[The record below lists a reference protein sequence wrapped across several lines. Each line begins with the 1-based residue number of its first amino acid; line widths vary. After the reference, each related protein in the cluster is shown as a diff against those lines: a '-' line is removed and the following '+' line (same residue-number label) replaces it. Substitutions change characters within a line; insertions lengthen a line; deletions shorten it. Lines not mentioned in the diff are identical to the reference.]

1 MKTKLPFL
9 ILFILVVLICFRCC
23 SCSKTE
29 KESIPKIDTITII
42 KRDTITIIK
51 PQHIYKYVDRIVRD
65 TLYSIDSIPV
75 LVDIP
80 IETKV
85 YQDSLYRAIVSGYRP
100 ELDSIYIFNKNQIQ
114 YINKITYKT
123 KKWNISPSVGLG
135 YGMFSKRFD
144 MYVGFSIGYRF

>member
-1 MKTKLPFL
+1 MKININTLL
-9 ILFILVVLICFRCC
+9 IIILILICFRCC
-23 SCSKTE
+23 VSSKTE
-29 KESIPKIDTITII
+29 KESIPQIDTITII

-51 PQHIYKYVDRIVRD
+51 PQHIIKYRNKIVRD

-85 YQDSLYRAIVSGYRP
+85 YQDSLYRAIVSGYKAS
-100 ELDSIYIFNKNQIQ
+100 LDSIFIKNRNQIQ

-123 KKWNISPSVGLG
+123 KKWNISPSVGVG
-135 YGMFSKRFD
+135 YGAFNKKID
-144 MYVGFSIGYRF
+144 MYVGFSLNYNF

>member
-1 MKTKLPFL
+1 MKININTLL
-9 ILFILVVLICFRCC
+9 IIIIIICFRCC
-23 SCSKTE
+23 VSSKTE
-29 KESIPKIDTITII
+29 KEPIKITDTITII

-65 TLYSIDSIPV
+65 TLYSVDSILVP
-75 LVDIP
+75 VDIP
-80 IETKV
+80 LETKV
-85 YQDSLYRAIVSGYRP
+85 YQDSNYRAIISGYKT

-144 MYVGFSIGYRF
+144 TYVGFSLNYNL